1 MSALMNITNIII
13 ENLFIFSVIAI
24 SVWVYQFTGYI
35 IIQILKFIINIIIN
49 ILQKLKNYYYENT
62 RQCNKYLT
70 EILYV
75 ILGFSIFKLYEFY
88 VNYYKTKYYYYW

>member
-1 MSALMNITNIII
+1 MSVLMNITNIII

-24 SVWVYQFTGYI
+24 SIWVYQFTGYI
-35 IIQILKFIINIIIN
+35 TIQILKFIINIIIN

-70 EILYV
+70 DILYV
-75 ILGFSIFKLYEFY
+75 ILGFCIFKLYEIY
-88 VNYYKTKYYYYW
+88 VDYYKTNYYW

>member
-1 MSALMNITNIII
+1 MNITNIII

-35 IIQILKFIINIIIN
+35 TIQILKFVINIIIKL
-49 ILQKLKNYYYENT
+49 LQKLKNYYYENT

-70 EILYV
+70 DILYV
-75 ILGFSIFKLYEFY
+75 ILGFCIFKLYEIY
-88 VNYYKTKYYYYW
+88 VDYYKKNYYW